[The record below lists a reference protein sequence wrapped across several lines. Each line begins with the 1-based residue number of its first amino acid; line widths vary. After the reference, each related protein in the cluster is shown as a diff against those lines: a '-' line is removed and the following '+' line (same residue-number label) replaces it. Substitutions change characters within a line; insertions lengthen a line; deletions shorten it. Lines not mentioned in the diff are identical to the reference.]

1 MILGEAVAFQR
12 DVRNE
17 RDTNEIRPS
26 TGCLMRGV
34 ALLVMKVERVV
45 RRSLSPCYTTRV
57 KSLE

>member
-12 DVRNE
+12 DVRSE
-17 RDTNEIRPS
+17 RDKNEIRLY

-34 ALLVMKVERVV
+34 ALLVMKVERVA
-45 RRSLSPCYTTRV
+45 RRSLSPCRTTRV